1 MEELKPCPNCGSM
14 DFIMECQGKKCYLEC
29 LFCDTQGPK
38 TYGIDKA
45 IQEWNNLP
53 RQDNVHITETSNKQ
67 KSEVGL
73 NFSYILNSNGNSE
86 KKDIT
91 NPVPT
96 WDNYFLT
103 MARHAATRS
112 TCLRRKVGAVAVL
125 DRHVLA
131 TGYNGAPSGLKHC
144 EFTGC
149 LREQKGVPSG
159 ERHEICR
166 GLHAEQNVIIQ
177 AAVHGVSL
185 KGATI
190 YVTATPCVICAKMLI
205 NCGIKRVVCGEQYP
219 DGMALEMLR
228 DAGVVVEVID
238 K

>member
-1 MEELKPCPNCGSM
+1 MEKFKPCPYCGEVVDLKECTTLS
-14 DFIMECQGKKCYLEC
+14 DERTFIICMSCGMRGPDC
-29 LFCDTQGPK
+29 LNIYIARD
-38 TYGIDKA
+38 A
-45 IQEWNNLP
+45 WNNLP
-53 RQDNVHITETSNKQ
+53 RRDENK
-67 KSEVGL
+67 VA
-73 NFSYILNSNGNSE
+73 
-86 KKDIT
+86 
-91 NPVPT
+91 PP
-96 WDNYFLT
+96 WDDYFMQ

-149 LREQKGVPSG
+149 LREQQGVPSG

-238 K
+238 R

>member
-1 MEELKPCPNCGSM
+1 MEELKPCPNCGEEYLIEGTSFLTKH
-14 DFIMECQGKKCYLEC
+14 DFIMCMSCGMKGPECANM
-29 LFCDTQGPK
+29 FN
-38 TYGIDKA
+38 A
-45 IQEWNNLP
+45 RNAWNSLP
-53 RQDNVHITETSNKQ
+53 RHKDAHPTQ
-67 KSEVGL
+67 K
-73 NFSYILNSNGNSE
+73 
-86 KKDIT
+86 T
-91 NPVPT
+91 PT
-96 WDNYFLT
+96 WDDYFLT

-205 NCGIKRVVCGEQYP
+205 NCGIRRVVCWEQYP

-228 DAGVVVEVID
+228 DAGVAVEVID
-238 K
+238 S

>member
-1 MEELKPCPNCGSM
+1 MEELKPCPYCGGKDLREGMSIVTKRNS
-14 DFIMECQGKKCYLEC
+14 IMCMSCHMKGPECANVFNAL
-29 LFCDTQGPK
+29 T
-38 TYGIDKA
+38 A
-45 IQEWNNLP
+45 WNFLP
-53 RQDNVHITETSNKQ
+53 RHNDAQP
-67 KSEVGL
+67 
-73 NFSYILNSNGNSE
+73 
-86 KKDIT
+86 T

-96 WDNYFLT
+96 WDAYFLT

-131 TGYNGAPSGLKHC
+131 TGYNGTPSGLKHC

-205 NCGIKRVVCGEQYP
+205 NCGINRVVCGEQYP

-228 DAGVVVEVID
+228 DAGVVVEMLG
-238 K
+238 

>member
-1 MEELKPCPNCGSM
+1 MEKLKLCPICGAEYLIECTSFLTKH
-14 DFIMECQGKKCYLEC
+14 DFIMCMSCGTIWQDDVNILTARNA
-29 LFCDTQGPK
+29 L
-38 TYGIDKA
+38 
-45 IQEWNNLP
+45 NSLP
-53 RQDNVHITETSNKQ
+53 RHNDAKPTT
-67 KSEVGL
+67 
-73 NFSYILNSNGNSE
+73 
-86 KKDIT
+86 
-91 NPVPT
+91 VPT
-96 WDNYFLT
+96 WDDYFLT
-103 MARHAATRS
+103 MACHAATRS

-149 LREQKGVPSG
+149 LREQQGVPSG

-190 YVTATPCVICAKMLI
+190 YVTATPCIICAKMLI

-228 DAGVVVEVID
+228 DAGVVVEVLG
-238 K
+238 

>member
-1 MEELKPCPNCGSM
+1 MEELKSCPNCGEDNLREYTSFFEKH
-14 DFIMECQGKKCYLEC
+14 DFIMCMSCGMRGPEC
-29 LFCDTQGPK
+29 
-38 TYGIDKA
+38 IDGFKA
-45 IQEWNNLP
+45 RNAWNYLP
-53 RQDNVHITETSNKQ
+53 RHNDPKPV
-67 KSEVGL
+67 
-73 NFSYILNSNGNSE
+73 
-86 KKDIT
+86 KKA
-91 NPVPT
+91 PT
-96 WDNYFLT
+96 WDEYFLT

-112 TCLRRKVGAVAVL
+112 TCLRRNVGAVAVL

-149 LREQKGVPSG
+149 LREQQGVPSG

-205 NCGIKRVVCGEQYP
+205 NCCIKRVVCGEQYP

-238 K
+238 N

>member
-1 MEELKPCPNCGSM
+1 MENLKPCPSCGEKDLIEVTSLLTKH
-14 DFIMECQGKKCYLEC
+14 DFIMCMSCGMIWPDCVNM
-29 LFCDTQGPK
+29 FT
-38 TYGIDKA
+38 A
-45 IQEWNNLP
+45 RNAWNSLP
-53 RQDNVHITETSNKQ
+53 RHNDA
-67 KSEVGL
+67 KS
-73 NFSYILNSNGNSE
+73 
-86 KKDIT
+86 T
-91 NPVPT
+91 TVPT
-96 WDNYFLT
+96 WDDYFLT

-238 K
+238 N

>member
-1 MEELKPCPNCGSM
+1 MEELKPCPYCGKSDLADCCNKPMMQYFVMCISCSM
-14 DFIMECQGKKCYLEC
+14 
-29 LFCDTQGPK
+29 QGPA
-38 TYGIDKA
+38 GISQSNA
-45 IQEWNNLP
+45 RSAWNVLP
-53 RQDNVHITETSNKQ
+53 RDSAKPIKT
-67 KSEVGL
+67 
-73 NFSYILNSNGNSE
+73 
-86 KKDIT
+86 
-91 NPVPT
+91 VPT
-96 WDNYFLT
+96 WDDYFLT

-112 TCLRRKVGAVAVL
+112 TCLRRKVGVVAVL

-149 LREQKGVPSG
+149 LRQQQGVPSG

-238 K
+238 N

>member
-1 MEELKPCPNCGSM
+1 MEKLKPCPSCGEKDFLTEVTLLSTKH
-14 DFIMECQGKKCYLEC
+14 DFILC
-29 LFCDTQGPK
+29 LSCGMKGPK
-38 TYGIDKA
+38 CVNMFTA
-45 IQEWNNLP
+45 RNSWNSLP
-53 RQDNVHITETSNKQ
+53 RHNDA
-67 KSEVGL
+67 KS
-73 NFSYILNSNGNSE
+73 
-86 KKDIT
+86 T
-91 NPVPT
+91 TVPT
-96 WDNYFLT
+96 WDDYFLT

-205 NCGIKRVVCGEQYP
+205 NCGILRVVCGEQYP

-228 DAGVVVEVID
+228 DAGVVVEVLG
-238 K
+238 

>member
-1 MEELKPCPNCGSM
+1 MTKH
-14 DFIMECQGKKCYLEC
+14 DFIMCMSCGMKGPECVNMFNARNAL
-29 LFCDTQGPK
+29 
-38 TYGIDKA
+38 
-45 IQEWNNLP
+45 NSLP
-53 RQDNVHITETSNKQ
+53 RHNDAQPTQ
-67 KSEVGL
+67 KA
-73 NFSYILNSNGNSE
+73 
-86 KKDIT
+86 
-91 NPVPT
+91 PT
-96 WDNYFLT
+96 WDDYFLT

-125 DRHVLA
+125 DRHILA

-149 LREQKGVPSG
+149 LREQQGVPSG

-228 DAGVVVEVID
+228 DAGVVVEVLG
-238 K
+238 

>member
-1 MEELKPCPNCGSM
+1 MEELKPCPYCGKSDLAACYNKSM
-14 DFIMECQGKKCYLEC
+14 MQFFVMCISCGM
-29 LFCDTQGPK
+29 QGPASSSPSDAR
-38 TYGIDKA
+38 TAWD
-45 IQEWNNLP
+45 ELP
-53 RQDNVHITETSNKQ
+53 RDSAKPT
-67 KSEVGL
+67 
-73 NFSYILNSNGNSE
+73 
-86 KKDIT
+86 KK
-91 NPVPT
+91 VPT
-96 WDNYFLT
+96 WDEYFLT
-103 MARHAATRS
+103 MACHAATRS

-131 TGYNGAPSGLKHC
+131 TGYNGAPAGLKHC

-238 K
+238 N

>member
-1 MEELKPCPNCGSM
+1 MEKLKPCPSCGEKDFLTEVTLLSTKH
-14 DFIMECQGKKCYLEC
+14 DFILC
-29 LFCDTQGPK
+29 LSCGMKGPK
-38 TYGIDKA
+38 CVNMFTA
-45 IQEWNNLP
+45 RNSWNSLP
-53 RQDNVHITETSNKQ
+53 RHNDA
-67 KSEVGL
+67 KS
-73 NFSYILNSNGNSE
+73 
-86 KKDIT
+86 T
-91 NPVPT
+91 TVPT
-96 WDNYFLT
+96 WDDYFLT

-205 NCGIKRVVCGEQYP
+205 NCGILRVVCGEQYP
-219 DGMALEMLR
+219 DGMTLEMLR
-228 DAGVVVEVID
+228 DAGVVVEVLG
-238 K
+238 

>member
-1 MEELKPCPNCGSM
+1 MDELKPCPYCGKS
-14 DFIMECQGKKCYLEC
+14 DLAACYNKPMMQYFVMC
-29 LFCDTQGPK
+29 ISCGMQGPAS
-38 TYGIDKA
+38 ISPSA
-45 IQEWNNLP
+45 ARVAWNVLP
-53 RQDNVHITETSNKQ
+53 RDAPKPTK
-67 KSEVGL
+67 L
-73 NFSYILNSNGNSE
+73 
-86 KKDIT
+86 
-91 NPVPT
+91 PT
-96 WDNYFLT
+96 WDAYFLT

-149 LREQKGVPSG
+149 LRQQCGVPSG

-177 AAVHGVSL
+177 AAVNGVSL
-185 KGATI
+185 RGATI
-190 YVTATPCVICAKMLI
+190 YVTASPCSICAKMLI
-205 NCGIKRVVCGEQYP
+205 NCGIRRVVCEEKYP

-228 DAGVVVEVID
+228 DAGVEIVSHD
-238 K
+238 

>member
-1 MEELKPCPNCGSM
+1 MGELKPCPSCGEKDFLTEVTLLSTKH
-14 DFIMECQGKKCYLEC
+14 DFIMCTSCGMRGPECVNM
-29 LFCDTQGPK
+29 FT
-38 TYGIDKA
+38 A
-45 IQEWNNLP
+45 RNSWNSLP
-53 RQDNVHITETSNKQ
+53 RHNDA
-67 KSEVGL
+67 KS
-73 NFSYILNSNGNSE
+73 
-86 KKDIT
+86 T
-91 NPVPT
+91 TVPT
-96 WDNYFLT
+96 WDDYFLT

-205 NCGIKRVVCGEQYP
+205 NCGILRVVCGEQYP

-228 DAGVVVEVID
+228 DAGVVVEVLG
-238 K
+238 

>member
-1 MEELKPCPNCGSM
+1 MTKRNS
-14 DFIMECQGKKCYLEC
+14 IMCMSCHMKGPECANVFNAL
-29 LFCDTQGPK
+29 T
-38 TYGIDKA
+38 A
-45 IQEWNNLP
+45 WNSLP
-53 RQDNVHITETSNKQ
+53 RHNDAQPTQ
-67 KSEVGL
+67 K
-73 NFSYILNSNGNSE
+73 
-86 KKDIT
+86 T
-91 NPVPT
+91 PT
-96 WDNYFLT
+96 WDAYFLT

-125 DRHVLA
+125 DRHVLS

-228 DAGVVVEVID
+228 DAGVMVEVID

>member
-1 MEELKPCPNCGSM
+1 MEELKPCPACGEKDVVLLSRNAM
-14 DFIMECQGKKCYLEC
+14 RFHYVECS
-29 LFCDTQGPK
+29 FCAMTGPESSREQE
-38 TYGIDKA
+38 A
-45 IQEWNNLP
+45 INLWNNLP
-53 RQDNVHITETSNKQ
+53 RHEDNHVT
-67 KSEVGL
+67 
-73 NFSYILNSNGNSE
+73 
-86 KKDIT
+86 
-91 NPVPT
+91 PT
-96 WDNYFLT
+96 WDAYFLT

-112 TCLRRKVGAVAVL
+112 TCLRRKVGAVAVI
-125 DRHVLA
+125 DRHVIA

-238 K
+238 N

>member
-53 RQDNVHITETSNKQ
+53 RHNDAKPTT
-67 KSEVGL
+67 
-73 NFSYILNSNGNSE
+73 
-86 KKDIT
+86 
-91 NPVPT
+91 VPT
-96 WDNYFLT
+96 WDEYFLT

-131 TGYNGAPSGLKHC
+131 TGYNGAPAGLPHC
-144 EFTGC
+144 EYTGC

-219 DGMALEMLR
+219 DGLALEMLR

-238 K
+238 N

>member
-1 MEELKPCPNCGSM
+1 M
-14 DFIMECQGKKCYLEC
+14 
-29 LFCDTQGPK
+29 
-38 TYGIDKA
+38 
-45 IQEWNNLP
+45 
-53 RQDNVHITETSNKQ
+53 
-67 KSEVGL
+67 
-73 NFSYILNSNGNSE
+73 
-86 KKDIT
+86 
-91 NPVPT
+91 PT
-96 WDNYFLT
+96 WDDYFLT

-149 LREQKGVPSG
+149 LREQKGIPSG

-238 K
+238 N

>member
-1 MEELKPCPNCGSM
+1 MEELKPCPYCAGKDLREVMSIVTKRNS
-14 DFIMECQGKKCYLEC
+14 IMCMSCHMKGPECANVFNAL
-29 LFCDTQGPK
+29 T
-38 TYGIDKA
+38 A
-45 IQEWNNLP
+45 WNSLP
-53 RQDNVHITETSNKQ
+53 RRNHHKPTT
-67 KSEVGL
+67 
-73 NFSYILNSNGNSE
+73 
-86 KKDIT
+86 
-91 NPVPT
+91 VPT
-96 WDNYFLT
+96 WDEYFLT
-103 MARHAATRS
+103 MASHAATRS

-149 LREQKGVPSG
+149 LREQQGVPSG

-177 AAVHGVSL
+177 GAVHGVSL

-205 NCGIKRVVCGEQYP
+205 NCGIRRVVCGEQYP
-219 DGMALEMLR
+219 DGMALEMLL

-238 K
+238 N

>member
-1 MEELKPCPNCGSM
+1 MEGLKPCPYCGGENN
-14 DFIMECQGKKCYLEC
+14 IMAHTLMRRYCVVC
-29 LFCDTQGPK
+29 CDCWKDGPEAK
-38 TYGIDKA
+38 NEELAKDG
-45 IQEWNNLP
+45 WNALP
-53 RQDNVHITETSNKQ
+53 RHNDATP
-67 KSEVGL
+67 SE
-73 NFSYILNSNGNSE
+73 
-86 KKDIT
+86 
-91 NPVPT
+91 PVPT
-96 WDNYFLT
+96 WDDYFLT
-103 MARHAATRS
+103 MARHAATSS

-125 DRHVLA
+125 DWHVLA

-177 AAVHGVSL
+177 AAVHSVSL

-228 DAGVVVEVID
+228 DAGVMVEVLG
-238 K
+238 